1 LFGSNRLLFDV
12 SRAASEAVIQPV
24 PRALQRGLGQ
34 LDATALVVGILIGS
48 GIFIVSAESAR
59 LVGAPGWLLCAW
71 GVAGI
76 MTLAGAQCGAELGA
90 MMPRA
95 GGQYVFLREAYGS
108 TVAFLFGWTLFL
120 VLQTGKIAAVA
131 VAFASF
137 TGVLVEWVSPAN
149 YIVHPIVLGRYA
161 ISLSSQ
167 QLVAIASIV
176 VLTVANVHGLETG
189 KLIQNT
195 LTAVKTAAFLGLIVL
210 GLSLGWNPESAAFT
224 AQWWD
229 PWANGWTPQEARPGF
244 ALTGGLAL
252 AMLLGQAVVGPLFSQ
267 SGWNNVT
274 FTGGEVREPGRN
286 LPRALLAGTTI
297 VVALYLLANLA
308 YLVTLP
314 LPAIQHAPQ
323 NRVGT
328 AMMQALLGTSGAVVM
343 AAAIMVSTFSCN
355 NGLVLG
361 GARVFYAMASDRLFF
376 AHAGRLNRRRVP
388 AAALVAQCAWATL
401 LTLPRTVTMD
411 PATGAVRYGNVYT
424 QLLEYIISADLVF
437 YGLLAGAVVVL
448 RLKAPLA
455 DRPYR
460 VIGYPFTPALYIGL
474 AAVLALDLAYL
485 APTTSGMGYLL
496 ALSGLPIYLLWRRH
510 AKPPRSVLDGAGTE
524 VGS

>member
-1 LFGSNRLLFDV
+1 LS
-12 SRAASEAVIQPV
+12 SPATPPSP
-24 PRALQRGLGQ
+24 PALDRGLGQ

-76 MTLAGAQCGAELGA
+76 MTLAGAQCGAELSA

-95 GGQYVFLREAYGS
+95 GGQYVFLREAYGPA
-108 TVAFLFGWTLFL
+108 VAFLFGWTLFV

-137 TGVLVEWVSPAN
+137 TGVLVEWVSPTN
-149 YIVHPIVLGRYA
+149 DLVRPIVLGRYA

-176 VLTVANVHGLETG
+176 VLTVANVRGLQTG
-189 KLIQNT
+189 KRIQNS
-195 LTAVKTAAFLGLIVL
+195 LTAVKTAAFLGLIAL
-210 GLSLGWNPESAAFT
+210 GLSLGWNRDSAAF
-224 AQWWD
+224 AAHWWD
-229 PWANGWTPQEARPGF
+229 PWANGWTPQQARPGF
-244 ALTGGLAL
+244 ALTGSLAL

-267 SGWNNVT
+267 SGWNSLT
-274 FTGGEVREPGRN
+274 FTGGEVREPRRT
-286 LPRALLAGTTI
+286 LPRALITGTLI
-297 VVALYLLANLA
+297 VMVLYLLANIA
-308 YLVTLP
+308 YIVTLP

-328 AMMQALLGTSGAVVM
+328 AMMEALLGAPGAVVM

-355 NGLVLG
+355 NGLILA

-376 AHAGRLNRRRVP
+376 ASAGRLNGRRVP
-388 AAALVAQCAWATL
+388 AVALVAQGAWATL
-401 LTLPRTVTMD
+401 LTLPRTVTTD
-411 PATGAVRYGNVYT
+411 PATGAVVYGNVYT

-437 YGLLAGAVVVL
+437 YSLLAGAVVVL

-455 DRPYR
+455 DRPFR
-460 VIGYPFTPALYIGL
+460 VIGYPFTPAFYIGL
-474 AAVLALDLAYL
+474 AALLALDLAYL
-485 APTTSGMGYLL
+485 APTTTGTGYLI
-496 ALSGLPIYLLWRRH
+496 ALSGLPVYLLWRR
-510 AKPPRSVLDGAGTE
+510 AE